1 MLEVKGWIGL
11 KINETSESLLW
22 EDGTTV
28 TENLYVQWFDN

>member
-11 KINETSESLLW
+11 KINETSESWLW

-28 TENLYVQWFDN
+28 TENLYVQCFDN